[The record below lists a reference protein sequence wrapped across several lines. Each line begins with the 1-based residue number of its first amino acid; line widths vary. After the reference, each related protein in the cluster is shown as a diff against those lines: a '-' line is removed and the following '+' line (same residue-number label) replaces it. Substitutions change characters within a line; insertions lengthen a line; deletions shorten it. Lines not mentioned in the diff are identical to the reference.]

1 MTLVLL
7 SHACTEGT
15 HLLNQPVSA
24 ATQIVQPPRSET
36 PSGHGDRKLILEAI
50 GKERNSKVL
59 LYITGDRPAMETQI
73 GPDVDDIFVEHLD
86 ALWPAEKIS
95 LVLYTTGGNT
105 ATAWRLINLLRTF
118 CDDLEIV
125 VLVKALSAGTLMCLG
140 ANRIVMSKQSTLGP
154 IDPSLNSPL
163 NPQVPGSHPPMRAPV
178 SVEAVQGYLDVA
190 KALGV
195 NDSESLAAIL
205 THLSSQIH
213 PLVLGQIFRTRTQ
226 IRDLAKK
233 LLVHQ
238 ALEDGKKEEII
249 DFLCSESGSHDHTI
263 NRREAAA
270 LGLKIEKP
278 SSEFYDILRD
288 LYKNVSSTLK
298 LRDRFSPDT
307 EVAQNPSVHYRLR
320 RGLIETAEY
329 GSHQFI
335 TEGVLTKVHV
345 PQPGGPP
352 AIGFQDNR
360 MYEGWRREG

>member
-1 MTLVLL
+1 MQSVL
-7 SHACTEGT
+7 SQTDSGHDERKAI
-15 HLLNQPVSA
+15 LNQ
-24 ATQIVQPPRSET
+24 I
-36 PSGHGDRKLILEAI
+36 GEAR
-50 GKERNSKVL
+50 GSKVL
-59 LYITGDRPAMETQI
+59 LYVTGDRPAMETQI

-118 CDDLEIV
+118 CDELEII
-125 VLVKALSAGTLMCLG
+125 VLVKALSSGTLMCLG
-140 ANRIVMSKQSTLGP
+140 ANQIVMSKQSTLGP
-154 IDPSLNSPL
+154 IDPSLNSPM
-163 NPQVPGSHPPMRAPV
+163 NPQVPGGNPPQRAPV

-190 KALGV
+190 NELGV
-195 NDSESLAAIL
+195 NDSGSLATIL

-238 ALEDGKKEEII
+238 DLDEKKKAEII

-263 NRREAAA
+263 NRREAAE
-270 LGLKIEKP
+270 LGLKVEKP
-278 SSEFYDILRD
+278 SAEFYEVLRS
-288 LYKNVSSTLK
+288 LYQNISAALK

-307 EVAQNPSVHYRLR
+307 EVAQNDSVHYRLR
-320 RGLIETAEY
+320 RGLIESAEH

-335 TEGVLTKVHV
+335 SEGILTKVQV
-345 PQPGGPP
+345 QQPGGLPG
-352 AIGFQDNR
+352 IGFQDNR
-360 MYEGWRREG
+360 VFEGWQREDN

>member
-1 MTLVLL
+1 M
-7 SHACTEGT
+7 
-15 HLLNQPVSA
+15 NQPNNGGA
-24 ATQIVQPPRSET
+24 PQVQQLPKSET
-36 PSGHGDRKLILEAI
+36 ESRHEERKTILEQI
-50 GKERNSKVL
+50 GAERNSKAL
-59 LYITGDRPAMETQI
+59 LYVTGDRPAMETQI

-86 ALWPAEKIS
+86 ALWPAQKIS

-118 CDDLEIV
+118 CDELEII
-125 VLVKALSAGTLMCLG
+125 VLVKALSSGTLMCLG
-140 ANRIVMSKQSTLGP
+140 ANQIVMSKQSTLGP

-163 NPQVPGSHPPMRAPV
+163 NPQVPGTNPPQRAPV

-190 KALGV
+190 KSLGV
-195 NDSESLAAIL
+195 NDSGSLATVL

-238 ALEDGKKEEII
+238 DLEDKKKEEII
-249 DFLCSESGSHDHTI
+249 DFLCSESGSHDHTM
-263 NRREAAA
+263 NRREATE

-278 SSEFYDILRD
+278 SAEFYEILKNMYD
-288 LYKNVSSTLK
+288 NVSSTLK

-307 EVAQNPSVHYRLR
+307 EVANNPSVHYRLR
-320 RGLIETAEY
+320 RGLIESADC

-335 TEGVLTKVHV
+335 TEGVLTKVQV
-345 PQPGGPP
+345 QQAGAPP

-360 MYEGWRREG
+360 LFEGWQREQEK